1 MVVSTTTGV
10 GAMWLLPAVHHWTTA
25 KRTGP
30 TDDLHFILV
39 FGFAGYGIILL
50 AFLAFLALIR
60 FFCF

>member
-1 MVVSTTTGV
+1 
-10 GAMWLLPAVHHWTTA
+10 MWLLQGVHHWTTA

-30 TDDLHFILV
+30 TDDLDCILV
-39 FGFAGYGIILL
+39 FGFAGYSIILL